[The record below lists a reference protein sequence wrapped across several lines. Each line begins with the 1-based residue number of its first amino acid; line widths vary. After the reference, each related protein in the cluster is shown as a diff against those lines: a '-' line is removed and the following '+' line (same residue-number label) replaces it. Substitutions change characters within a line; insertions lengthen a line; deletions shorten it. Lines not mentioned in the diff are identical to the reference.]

1 MKLIAIAVISAVT
14 GASAQLSKRPLR
26 SGAKDLAEDEAVDKA
41 RVLQESMSM
50 MVQEGIAEY
59 IWNGKWPAPETT
71 TEATEASWE
80 GTSKASKSKGSKD
93 WWSDSNCPAPDT
105 CKDCLDAECPLS
117 NCTAPDTCK
126 DCLDAEC
133 PLSGTCVPNFCVPC
147 TPSPPPICPVSCRKC
162 KTLSFFLSSYISTKF
177 SYDIP
182 NSQGSTFLTLREN
195 LVDRSTLVISV
206 SSTSIKTARLI
217 TGHSIYL
224 PITWRLKM

>member
-117 NCTAPDTCK
+117 
-126 DCLDAEC
+126 
-133 PLSGTCVPNFCVPC
+133 GTCVPNFCVPC

-177 SYDIP
+177 SYDIR